1 MKFSVTSY
9 SFAGLTGS
17 EKKQEIELIALP
29 KKLGFD
35 GIEFAEI
42 HPPAGENKLSYANRL
57 RQEAARVGIPI
68 VAYCVGADLLN
79 DFDREISRLKTEAD
93 VACALGAPLMRHDAS
108 GGYRKEIR
116 RQRGFNEALPTLIDG
131 YNAVTDYARTRG
143 VRTCIENHGFFAQ
156 DSSRV
161 MAIVGGVADENFGAL
176 VDIGNFLCADEDP
189 ARAVGL
195 LAPYAFHVHC
205 KDFHVK
211 PGTVLAPDRGF
222 FTSRGGNYLRGA
234 IVGHGDVPVLQCVR
248 LLENAGYEGYY
259 TVEFEGMEDP
269 IVGVEAGLRYLKQ
282 VERVLHG

>member
-17 EKKQEIELIALP
+17 GKKQEIELIALA
-29 KKLGFD
+29 KEMGFD

-42 HPPAGENKLSYANRL
+42 HPPEGENKLSYANRL

-108 GGYRKEIR
+108 GGYRREIR

-131 YNAVTDYARTRG
+131 YNAVTDYARTKG

-156 DSSRV
+156 DSARV

-189 ARAVGL
+189 AVAVGNV
-195 LAPYAFHVHC
+195 APYAFHVHA

-211 PGTVLAPDRGF
+211 KGTELVPPDGF
-222 FTSRGGNYLRGA
+222 FMSRGGNYLRGA
-234 IVGHGDVPVLQCVR
+234 VIGHGAVPVQQCLK
-248 LLENAGYEGYY
+248 LLKNAGYNGYV
-259 TVEFEGMEDP
+259 TVEFEGVENAKT
-269 IVGVEAGLRYLKQ
+269 GVRWGLNTLKR
-282 VERVLHG
+282 VEELI